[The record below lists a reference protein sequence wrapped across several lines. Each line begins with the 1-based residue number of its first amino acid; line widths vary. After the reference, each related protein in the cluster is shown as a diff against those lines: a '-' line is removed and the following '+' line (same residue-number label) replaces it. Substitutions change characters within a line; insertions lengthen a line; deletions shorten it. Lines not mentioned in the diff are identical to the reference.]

1 MQILFPEPQL
11 SRLRQLSR
19 AEDRPVSEL
28 IRSAVDFW
36 LARRGDVPAEQAAE
50 VPPVYGCGGILTGPS
65 GLREAAYFD
74 REGR

>member
-1 MQILFPEPQL
+1 
-11 SRLRQLSR
+11 
-19 AEDRPVSEL
+19 VSEL